1 MFRTMASSIFDM
13 RLSGGHPALELVN
26 TLDSRRGRWGPDF
39 LRSFDDVLAFVE
51 RLQLID
57 ARGLASLRERAAVD
71 PGKAE
76 DALANLIR
84 LRETIYTL
92 FIAEDTDAPYPE
104 PALSTVVEMARAG
117 RARQTLLKSNQ
128 NFVWALP
135 FDDLS
140 DIFHLFAIAA
150 TDLLTNRSGRRR
162 VRECKG
168 DNCGWLFLDRSKGG
182 RRRWCS
188 EASCGVH
195 SRVKR
200 FRAHGDDR

>member
-76 DALANLIR
+76 DALARLIE
-84 LRETIYTL
+84 LREAIYSL
-92 FIAEDTDAPYPE
+92 FLAEDTDTPYPHR
-104 PALSTVVEMARAG
+104 ALSTVAEIARVG
-117 RARQTLLKSNQ
+117 RARQTLIKANQ
-128 NFVWALP
+128 NFVWTFP
-135 FDDLS
+135 FNDPA
-140 DIFHLFAIAA
+140 DIVHLFALSA
-150 TDLLTNRSGRRR
+150 TDLLTSRSDRRR

-188 EASCGVH
+188 EPSCGVH

-200 FRAHGDDR
+200 FRAHDDDR